1 MVLVAA
7 QTATNTNSV
16 TRSILPSNKS
26 SSLKSSIILA
36 TLGALMLGSQVSTAI
51 TPKNYELM
59 EDLQETVRGG

>member
-26 SSLKSSIILA
+26 SSLKSSILLA